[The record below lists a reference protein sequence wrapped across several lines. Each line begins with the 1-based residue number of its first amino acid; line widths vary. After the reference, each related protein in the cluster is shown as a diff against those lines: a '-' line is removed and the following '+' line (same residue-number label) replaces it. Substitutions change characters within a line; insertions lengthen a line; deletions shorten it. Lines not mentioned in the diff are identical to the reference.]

1 MLDIFLKFAG
11 WIRAFAYWGSKPHE
25 SKYFSRSFNFRKW
38 LIFISLLFFIF
49 SSLFLLFKLFEIS
62 AQYLDLQSKYKI
74 DKSVIAKK
82 KLILN
87 GDLKALEGTELR
99 DDKDN
104 KILLNIYELLM
115 TNATYNRKNTILFSD
130 LQALL
135 NENQTLLTENYKVMK
150 MVQIQLLKKSERK

>member
-49 SSLFLLFKLFEIS
+49 SSSFLLFKLFEIS
-62 AQYLDLQSKYKI
+62 ARYLDLQDKYKI
-74 DKSVIAKK
+74 AELVIAKK
-82 KLILN
+82 KIVLN
-87 GDLKALEGTELR
+87 GDLKTLQSTEIKDKK
-99 DDKDN
+99 DDKL
-104 KILLNIYELLM
+104 LLNIYTLIM
-115 TNATYNRKNTILFSD
+115 RNSNYNKKTNILFSD

-150 MVQIQLLKKSERK
+150 DVQTYLLKKPERK